1 MSHDSAKRK
10 CVCVCEREVSA
21 DGKNSDCQPEGSG
34 FNPRPDHEV

>member
-10 CVCVCEREVSA
+10 CVCVCEVSA

-34 FNPRPDHEV
+34 FNPWPGHEG